1 MAEPVGREAGHDP
14 SGRRVQMGDM
24 TSPELAE
31 MLGRASID
39 VLLPLGSFEQ
49 HGPHLPLTTDTLI
62 AEAVAHEVAL
72 ALEGSILVAPG
83 LAWGVSPYHL
93 GYAGTAS
100 ASREAL
106 TGMVQAAVAD
116 WIGAG
121 FRFAFL
127 YSGHGGNLE
136 ALHAAV
142 NALPDEVA
150 ARAFVVNDWARQRE
164 AVHNLASSRFGLD
177 PDTVGSH
184 AGHSE
189 TSIVLHLAPELVR
202 MSEAQRG
209 FIGDNREAADRM
221 VSQGVRSLGP
231 SGVIGDPTTATAE
244 AGALYLALLR
254 DLAVDEIERRR
265 GSWRDYRPA

>member
-1 MAEPVGREAGHDP
+1 MAAPAGRATGQGP
-14 SGRRVQMGDM
+14 SGQVRLGDM
-24 TSPELAE
+24 TSPELAGV
-31 MLGRASID
+31 LGSGPID

-62 AEAVAHEVAL
+62 AEAVAHEVAQ
-72 ALEGSILVAPG
+72 ALEGSILVAPC
-83 LAWGVSPYHL
+83 LPWGVSPYHL
-93 GYAGTAS
+93 GFAGTAS
-100 ASREAL
+100 ASREAV

-136 ALHAAV
+136 ALQAALS
-142 NALPDEVA
+142 ALPGEAA

-164 AVHNLASSRFGLD
+164 AIHHLAASKLGLD
-177 PDTVGSH
+177 PDRVGSH

-189 TSIVLHLAPELVR
+189 TSIVLHLAPDLVR
-202 MSEAQRG
+202 MSRAEQG
-209 FIGDNREAADRM
+209 FIGDNRAAVDRM
-221 VSQGVRSLGP
+221 VSQGVQSLGP
-231 SGVIGDPTTATAE
+231 LGVIGDPTTATAE

-254 DLAVDEIERRR
+254 DLAIDEIERRR
-265 GSWRDYRPA
+265 GSCRDNQPA